1 MENTKLE
8 FRNLYQDFKN
18 IFPQYAD
25 FFIDK
30 EEINSVDINDGA
42 HVTFAFC
49 VVPLIFKLVDEKK
62 DDELKKAFDFF
73 ELMASSKD
81 SLISEVVA
89 FTILENICTNGK
101 YFNYLEAFFGE
112 NTKKLIPLLK
122 QFININNI
130 D

>member
-1 MENTKLE
+1 
-8 FRNLYQDFKN
+8 
-18 IFPQYAD
+18 
-25 FFIDK
+25 
-30 EEINSVDINDGA
+30 VDINDGA

-112 NTKKLIPLLK
+112 NTKKLILLLK